1 MNNIQLSSLNHVVND
16 IVHILQSDLKMD
28 INYHSKTIDHIYNYT
43 YKTIYQYVNLFLD
56 TQEKIYIIN
65 KFYVKT
71 DIIESKNYITLDQKC
86 AYTISQY
93 IYFDIYLELK
103 KITNNQL
110 SLCF

>member
-1 MNNIQLSSLNHVVND
+1 MNKIQLSSLNYVVND
-16 IVHILQSDLKMD
+16 IVDILKSDLKMD
-28 INYHSKTIDHIYNYT
+28 INYHSKTIDYIYDYT

-56 TQEKIYIIN
+56 TKEKICIIN

-71 DIIESKNYITLDQKC
+71 EVIENTKYLSLDQLC

-103 KITNNQL
+103 NLTNNEV

>member
-1 MNNIQLSSLNHVVND
+1 MNRIELSSLNYVIND
-16 IVHILQSDLKMD
+16 IVDMLNNDSKLD
-28 INYHSKTIDHIYNYT
+28 IDYHSKTIDYIYDYT

-56 TQEKIYIIN
+56 TKEKKYIIN

-71 DIIESKNYITLDQKC
+71 EVIENTKYLSLDQLC

-103 KITNNQL
+103 KITNNEV

>member
-1 MNNIQLSSLNHVVND
+1 MNSIQLSSLNYVIND
-16 IVHILQSDLKMD
+16 IVDILQCDSKMD
-28 INYHSKTIDHIYNYT
+28 INYHSKTIDHIYDCT

-56 TQEKIYIIN
+56 TKEKIYIID

-103 KITNNQL
+103 KITNNEL